1 MMTKL
6 LAQAFEKA
14 SELPENLQDEL
25 ARELLA
31 ELAGEALW
39 DQTLAES
46 ADALDKMAEQALKE
60 HRAGQTKKMGFD
72 EL

>member
-1 MMTKL
+1 MTKL

-25 ARELLA
+25 AHELLA
-31 ELAGEALW
+31 ELAGEAQW

-46 ADALDKMAEQALKE
+46 ADALDAMAEQTLKE

>member
-1 MMTKL
+1 MTKL
-6 LAQAFEKA
+6 LAQAFAKA

-25 ARELLA
+25 ARELLQ

-39 DQTLAES
+39 DQTLGES
-46 ADALDKMAEQALKE
+46 AGAVDKLAEQALKE
-60 HRAGQTKKMGFD
+60 HRAGRTRKMGFD